1 MRYDVV
7 RQQLAIET
15 LTDLDMNDIYK
26 GDLEARSRAVQRIV
40 CAFRF
45 DPKIT
50 ENTLRLNS
58 ESVDADVLAQ
68 WLSTTRII
76 WIHRDEYGKS
86 KSLFEQL
93 SRLSSK
99 EQPPSVVARDI
110 PQLWEGNYT
119 YKDSLRSIPMVLE
132 RVQIFLPYFT
142 EFFHFFLTFI
152 HVRTFSVLSACFLT
166 SPHHKLEHMS

>member
-1 MRYDVV
+1 
-7 RQQLAIET
+7 
-15 LTDLDMNDIYK
+15 MNDIYK

-119 YKDSLRSIPMVLE
+119 YKDSLRSIPMVLHIE
-132 RVQIFLPYFT
+132 RMDNSHIFGRNVLLNFPMPQN
-142 EFFHFFLTFI
+142 
-152 HVRTFSVLSACFLT
+152 RTPNNGLQPTASRQDRGVFSAWIPL
-166 SPHHKLEHMS
+166 